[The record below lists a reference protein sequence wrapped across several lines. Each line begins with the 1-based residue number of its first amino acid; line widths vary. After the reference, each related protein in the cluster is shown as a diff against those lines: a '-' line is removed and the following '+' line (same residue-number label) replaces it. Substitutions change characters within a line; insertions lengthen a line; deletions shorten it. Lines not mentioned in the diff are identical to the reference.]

1 MDGRRREGGLIYEL
15 MSALT
20 DGQLAGELLHCTGDD
35 GCFESGSPC
44 ERESKSMCVQFIYDI
59 EYIQYTASV
68 IVCVCVHTPVGNI
81 IQLPVSIETI
91 MFYLFCINTMLQ

>member
-35 GCFESGSPC
+35 GCFEFGSPC
-44 ERESKSMCVQFIYDI
+44 ERESKSMCVQFIYEI
-59 EYIQYTASV
+59 YTV
-68 IVCVCVHTPVGNI
+68 HCVCHCLRAHTCWKH
-81 IQLPVSIETI
+81 
-91 MFYLFCINTMLQ
+91 YLAACQY